1 MALCY
6 KIQLVLELLLHI
18 AIALDSLSPNSGLL
32 PPSTDLNPTNIT
44 QQNTPPPRLQRSS
57 VIRSMASEP
66 TFATESDAS
75 RIADIHMAAFGSNP
89 LFLAQFPTPTI
100 RHQLRSRIAQ
110 KAADD
115 IRDPHIAVL
124 VVRDQNRVVS
134 FAKWSLPVEAS
145 AIYVEAP
152 WVWPE
157 GTDLAVLKQWTEMV
171 EGAKQRA
178 VGGLPAYR
186 RLFGSFGASLAPCSL
201 SYFSS

>member
-1 MALCY
+1 MAL
-6 KIQLVLELLLHI
+6 
-18 AIALDSLSPNSGLL
+18 
-32 PPSTDLNPTNIT
+32 
-44 QQNTPPPRLQRSS
+44 
-57 VIRSMASEP
+57 EP

-75 RIADIHMAAFGSNP
+75 RIAEIHMAAFGSNP
-89 LFLAQFPTPTI
+89 LFLAQFPSPAI
-100 RHQLRSRIAQ
+100 RDQLRSRIAQ

-157 GTDLAVLKQWTEMV
+157 GTDIAVLEQWTEIV

-178 VGGLPAYR
+178 LGGLPAYR
-186 RLFGSFGASLAPCSL
+186 TLCRSLVASLAPCSL
-201 SYFSS
+201 SYLSS

>member
-1 MALCY
+1 
-6 KIQLVLELLLHI
+6 
-18 AIALDSLSPNSGLL
+18 
-32 PPSTDLNPTNIT
+32 
-44 QQNTPPPRLQRSS
+44 
-57 VIRSMASEP
+57 MASEP

-89 LFLAQFPTPTI
+89 LFLAQFPTPAI

-115 IRDPHIAVL
+115 IRDPYVAVL
-124 VVRDQNRVVS
+124 VIRDQKQVVS

-157 GTDLAVLKQWTEMV
+157 GTDLAVLEQWTEMV

-178 VGGLPAYR
+178 LGGLPAYR
-186 RLFGSFGASLAPCSL
+186 RLFESLVASSASFSL
-201 SYFSS
+201 SYLSS